1 MLLASATVVSCYKDD
16 AYFDDAA
23 NITYTNQGV
32 PAIFLNPL
40 DSSGF
45 IRGGRAR
52 MYLEYWTKDNVSD
65 SVYIYAT
72 IGTGART
79 IVDRLTHKSAFSQFK
94 QADTLIYFYNVAS
107 TATAGTAIKLDAEIV
122 TKQGIRKG
130 SFNGS
135 TSTRTFTVR

>member
-16 AYFDDAA
+16 SYFDDTA
-23 NITYTNQGV
+23 NITYNNQPV
-32 PAIFLNPL
+32 PAVFLNPL

-52 MYLEYWTKDNVSD
+52 MYLEYWAKDNVCD

-72 IGTGART
+72 VGATPRT

-94 QADTLIYFYNVAS
+94 QADTLIYFYNVAA
-107 TATAGTAIKLDAEIV
+107 TATAGTSIKLDAEIV
-122 TKQGIRKG
+122 TKQGIRKAT
-130 SFNGS
+130 FNGS